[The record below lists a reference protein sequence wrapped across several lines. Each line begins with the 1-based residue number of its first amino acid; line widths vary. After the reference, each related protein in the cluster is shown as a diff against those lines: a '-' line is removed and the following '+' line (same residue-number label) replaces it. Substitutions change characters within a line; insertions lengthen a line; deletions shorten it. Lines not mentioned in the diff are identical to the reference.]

1 MRSKH
6 LFVVAAALAVA
17 VLVVAWLFSD
27 ADLGAA
33 DPMSRERDAGTRAP
47 SALDVPDP
55 RTAPPPSSSDD
66 FPRTAAAVADAP
78 QPSVD
83 ERAPRGQEVVPVRG
97 ARRERVGE
105 AEVWYWP
112 LSLAEERSGTSSFAR
127 AERTGTIDEG
137 LTQFAQLLE
146 RQVDGR

>member
-1 MRSKH
+1 MRTQH

-17 VLVVAWLFSD
+17 VLVVAWLFRD

-33 DPMSRERDAGTRAP
+33 DPMSREPDAGSRA
-47 SALDVPDP
+47 STALDAPDP
-55 RTAPPPSSSDD
+55 RTAPSSSSSDE
-66 FPRTAAAVADAP
+66 FQRTAAAVADAP
-78 QPSVD
+78 KASVD
-83 ERAPRGQEVVPVRG
+83 EQAPRGLEVVPVRG

-127 AERTGTIDEG
+127 AERTGAAEE
-137 LTQFAQLLE
+137 AQSE
-146 RQVDGR
+146 REPLAQAKEVRA